1 MGLTSGSF
9 LILMICL
16 AAGGLVATVA
26 LWPRVAGWKVW
37 HVGARI
43 VLIAVSEALVIAT
56 FLVALNG
63 YFNFYASWSQLF
75 GGSNPVSGT
84 ANAPA
89 SRGALLTVTQAEPAP
104 LPGAPLRS
112 VPSIRAV
119 AVGPHGIDVAG
130 LGDGSTRSL
139 AETGELLGI
148 SIHGRY
154 TGITETGDYVYL
166 PPQYFQPAYARSRFP
181 VVLALSG
188 YPGSGWSLVQD
199 LGLPTEVATL
209 AAEHKVRPAVYVM
222 MNVSV
227 AMPRDTECTN
237 IPGSLQVQTFFG
249 EDVPNAIEHSFR
261 VQSDPYGWAT
271 IGYST
276 GGYCAVKLAMMY
288 PSQFRF
294 AVAMAGYYRA
304 LQDSTTGI
312 LYGGSATY
320 RALNSPDW
328 RLTHLP
334 VPPVSVLVASSRI
347 GEFTYQGTLQFLRL
361 VRPPMRAY
369 SLFLPQ
375 GGHNFGTWQRE
386 LPQSLEWMSAR
397 LQPAEPVALRAV
409 H

>member
-9 LILMICL
+9 LTLMICL
-16 AAGGLVATVA
+16 AAAGVLMTVA
-26 LWPRVAGWKVW
+26 LWPDVASWKVLHVAARVAM
-37 HVGARI
+37 
-43 VLIAVSEALVIAT
+43 IALSEALVIAT

-75 GGSNPVSGT
+75 GGSTPVSGT
-84 ANAPA
+84 ARAPG
-89 SRGALLTVTQAEPAP
+89 SGGPLLTVTQAEPAP

-119 AVGPHGIDVAG
+119 AAGAHGIDVAG
-130 LGDGSTRSL
+130 LGDGSARSL
-139 AETGELLGI
+139 AQTGELLGI
-148 SIHGRY
+148 SIHGKY

-199 LGLPTEVATL
+199 LGLPTEVAAL
-209 AAEHKVRPAVYVM
+209 ADEHLIRPAVYVM

-237 IPGSLQVQTFFG
+237 IPGSLQVETYFG

-261 VQSDPYGWAT
+261 VQSGPYGWAT

-276 GGYCAVKLAMMY
+276 GGYCAVKLAMTY
-288 PSQFRF
+288 PSRFRF
-294 AVAMAGYYRA
+294 AVALAGYERA
-304 LQDSTTGI
+304 LQDNTTGI
-312 LYGGSATY
+312 LYGNSGSY
-320 RALNSPDW
+320 RALNSPEW

-334 VPPVSVLVASSRI
+334 VPPISVLLASSKI
-347 GEFTYQGTLQFLRL
+347 GEFTYKGTLQFLRL

-369 SLFLPQ
+369 TLFLPQ
-375 GGHNFGTWQRE
+375 GGHNFRTWQRE
-386 LPQSLEWMSAR
+386 LPQSLEWMSSR
-397 LQPAEPVALRAV
+397 LEPAQPAALRAV